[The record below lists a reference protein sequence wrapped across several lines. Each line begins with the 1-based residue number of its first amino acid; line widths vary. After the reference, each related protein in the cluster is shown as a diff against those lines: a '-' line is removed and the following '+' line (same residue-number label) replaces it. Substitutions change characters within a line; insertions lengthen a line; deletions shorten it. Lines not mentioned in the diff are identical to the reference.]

1 MLVDV
6 LTRSRHAFAR
16 PPIAVVSALR
26 GRRCR
31 PRPALPMSLLVVLV
45 LVLGTACVGAHAQG
59 LDVFGQP
66 TGAAAN
72 AASTPNNAPNNAT
85 TPPSW
90 WVRDMPNFV
99 RTGVGEWLRAQAT
112 WNARIE
118 GFLAQWSHG
127 ASLAAGAVL
136 IVASFGYGALHAL
149 GPGHGKLVVST
160 YLGSRRARVMDA
172 VLLSSWTATV
182 QALSAIGLV
191 LGAAWFAHTG
201 LTSIMPHA
209 ASVEVVSYLLLCVTS
224 AWALRSSGAR
234 NPCCDEPPIVRF
246 PGNEDANAGH
256 PIRNALDVANR
267 DQSTHGVYLR
277 ARLPNAVEA
286 RDHNATRS
294 VRETADSRPMP
305 KRQTRS
311 RITQIATLGL
321 AAGLRPCMGAVF
333 ALVTSMATRALTAG
347 IIVTFAMAAGV
358 ATTVAL
364 IGLGSIGA
372 NRTLARL
379 ALRFRIRS
387 ARAGRIVAIG
397 AIGAILLI
405 SALQLALLLSGITAA
420 SFS

>member
-1 MLVDV
+1 MLAG
-6 LTRSRHAFAR
+6 LLARSRCAFVHSVL
-16 PPIAVVSALR
+16 AVVGALC

-31 PRPALPMSLLVVLV
+31 ARPALAMSLFVVLV
-45 LVLGTACVGAHAQG
+45 LGLGSICVGAQAQG

-72 AASTPNNAPNNAT
+72 AASAPNSAT

-90 WVRDMPNFV
+90 WARDMPDFV
-99 RTGVGEWLRAQAT
+99 RTGVGVWLRAQAS
-112 WNARIE
+112 WNTRIE
-118 GFLAQWSHG
+118 EFLAQWSHG
-127 ASLAAGAVL
+127 ASLAAWAVL
-136 IVASFGYGALHAL
+136 IAVSFGYGALHAL
-149 GPGHGKLVVST
+149 GPGHGKLIVST
-160 YLGSRRARVMDA
+160 YLGSRRARAMDA

-201 LTSIMPHA
+201 LASIMPHA
-209 ASVEVVSYLLLCVTS
+209 ASVEAVSYLLLCLTS

-234 NPCCDEPPIVRF
+234 DRCCDEPLAVRF
-246 PGNEDANAGH
+246 PRGEDASTEH
-256 PIRNALDVANR
+256 PIGNALDAANH
-267 DQSTHGVYLR
+267 DQPTHGAYLR
-277 ARLPNAVEA
+277 ARLPNALEA
-286 RDHNATRS
+286 SDRNVPRALRAAADRRS
-294 VRETADSRPMP
+294 VP
-305 KRQTRS
+305 KQLTRS
-311 RITQIATLGL
+311 RIRQIATLGL
-321 AAGLRPCMGAVF
+321 AAGLRPCMGAIF

-347 IIVTFAMAAGV
+347 VIVTFAMAAGV

-372 NRTLARL
+372 NRTFARL

-397 AIGAILLI
+397 AIGAILVV
-405 SALQLALLLSGITAA
+405 SALQLALLLSGMTAA